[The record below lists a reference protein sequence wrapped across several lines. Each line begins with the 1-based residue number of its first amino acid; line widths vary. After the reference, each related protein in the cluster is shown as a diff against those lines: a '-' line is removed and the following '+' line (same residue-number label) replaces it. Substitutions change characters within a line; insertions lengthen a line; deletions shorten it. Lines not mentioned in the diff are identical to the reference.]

1 VQYAV
6 VLAVVSTLIVS
17 ALAAATP
24 AAPSTPSECP
34 APAQIAASLNALIP
48 GVAPEARPGGPL
60 ALAGGLRLL
69 IASSA
74 DGGGDVRLDLFDAQ
88 GDVVLHRVLPGPPR
102 GRAPDCPALAET
114 VALIVDRYLHDVGY
128 EVPPLP
134 PPAPPP
140 VAGPPRAEPTPVAPP
155 PAPVHA
161 APPAILRV
169 GLAASGR
176 LGDAGGLDGDA
187 DLALGLESG
196 GDGHRWGGRLSFGYA
211 PADEARWSGKTATL
225 YRLPAR
231 VGLYLSLPAGP
242 GRLEPG
248 LGAGADVLL
257 VSAQGP
263 GTTDGVGA
271 HLAPFADASL
281 AYTISLTHRLYARA
295 LSRGA
300 LTVPYVF
307 RDLAGERVWGTPRV
321 YAEVGVELGLAFQ

>member
-6 VLAVVSTLIVS
+6 VLAVLSTLLAS

-24 AAPSTPSECP
+24 ASECP
-34 APAQIAASLNALIP
+34 APAQVAASLNALIP

-69 IASSA
+69 IASSV
-74 DGGGDVRLDLFDAQ
+74 DGGGDVRIDLFDAQ

-102 GRAPDCPALAET
+102 GRPTDCPALAET

-134 PPAPPP
+134 PPAPALPPAP
-140 VAGPPRAEPTPVAPP
+140 VAGPPRVEPAPVAPP
-155 PAPVHA
+155 RAPVPP

-176 LGDAGGLDGDA
+176 LGDAGGVDGDA

-211 PADEARWSGKTATL
+211 PAAEARWSGKTATL

-231 VGLYLSLPAGP
+231 IGLYLSLPAGS

-248 LGAGADVLL
+248 LGGGADVLL
-257 VSAQGP
+257 VSAEGP
-263 GTTDGVGA
+263 GTTDGVGV
-271 HLAPFADASL
+271 HLAPFGDASL
-281 AYTISLTHRLYARA
+281 AYTIPLARRLYARA
-295 LSRGA
+295 LSRAA

-321 YAEVGVELGLAFQ
+321 YGELGVELGLAFQ

>member
-6 VLAVVSTLIVS
+6 VLAVVSTLLVS

-24 AAPSTPSECP
+24 ASECP

-74 DGGGDVRLDLFDAQ
+74 DGEGDVRVDLFDAQ

-102 GRAPDCPALAET
+102 GHAPDCPALAET

-140 VAGPPRAEPTPVAPP
+140 APVAGPPRAEPAPVAPP
-155 PAPVHA
+155 PAPAHV

-169 GLAASGR
+169 GLAADGR

-196 GDGHRWGGRLSFGYA
+196 GDGRRWGGRLSFGYS
-211 PADEARWSGKTATL
+211 PAAEARWSGKMATL

-248 LGAGADVLL
+248 FGAGADVLL
-257 VSAQGP
+257 ASAEGP
-263 GTTDGVGA
+263 GTTGGVGV
-271 HLAPFADASL
+271 HLAPFGDACL
-281 AYTISLTHRLYARA
+281 AYTIPLTNRLYVRP
-295 LSRGA
+295 LSRVA

-307 RDLAGERVWGTPRV
+307 KDLAGERVWGTPRV
-321 YAEVGVELGLAFQ
+321 YGEAGVELGLAFQ